1 MLSSFCDT
9 AFSSTGNHGEVLG
22 TSDNFKVIKALALDD
37 IADLR
42 ITRNAPLRDYTRF
55 GLGGPA
61 DLLIDAPDEV
71 SFSSAWQRLAESG
84 VAIEVIGGGSN
95 LVVSDEGFR
104 GVVLR
109 YTADFLRQ
117 ESAVHVSAG
126 AGAILQNLVDLTIR
140 LGLHGIHTMTGI
152 PGWVGGAI
160 YGNAGAY
167 GRSIDLSITRVR
179 FFDGA
184 RIREFSNPECGF
196 RYRESTFKDHKGWIV
211 LSTELELLPADTAEL
226 RDAADSIRSF
236 RDAKYPPSM
245 KCAGSIFKNLIF
257 SELPESVQAQVDPK
271 VVREGKV
278 PSAWF
283 LERAGAKGLRNG
295 DIHVADYHANLIYNA
310 GDGTALE
317 VQELIGDLK
326 ARVRSAFGFE
336 VEEEVQYI
344 GF

>member
-1 MLSSFCDT
+1 MPRLL
-9 AFSSTGNHGEVLG
+9 ELE
-22 TSDNFKVIKALALDD
+22 D
-37 IADLR
+37 IAGL
-42 ITRNAPLRDYTRF
+42 TLHPNAPLNEYTRF

-61 DLLIDAPDEV
+61 ELLVDAGDEP
-71 SFSSAWQRLAESG
+71 SFLAAWRHLRASG
-84 VAIEVIGGGSN
+84 VRMEVIGGGSN
-95 LVVSDEGFR
+95 LVVADAGFP

-109 YTADFLRQ
+109 YTASELR
-117 ESAVHVSAG
+117 EDGTRVVSG
-126 AGAILQNLVDLTIR
+126 AGVVLQDLVDFTIDA
-140 LGLHGIHTMTGI
+140 GLSGIHTMTGI

-167 GRSIDLSITRVR
+167 GRSIDQSVSRVR

-184 RIREFSNPECGF
+184 AVREFDNATCDF
-196 RYRESTFKDHKGWIV
+196 RYRSSTFKDHKGWIV
-211 LSTELELLPADTAEL
+211 LSVDLELLRGNPGELGTKAD
-226 RDAADSIRSF
+226 DIRAI

-257 SELPESVQAQVDPK
+257 AELPEYVQIRVDPK

-283 LERAGAKGLRNG
+283 LEQTGAKGIRNG

-310 GDGTALE
+310 GAGTAAQVRE
-317 VQELIGDLK
+317 VVDDLK
-326 ARVRSAFGFE
+326 ARVRAMFAFQ
-336 VEEEVQYI
+336 VEEEVQYV